1 METKLGNGEKTRLK
15 REGPVSD
22 INSFVLQEL
31 TAYSHHMKL
40 IPNVRQGATA

>member
-1 METKLGNGEKTRLK
+1 MEQ

-40 IPNVRQGATA
+40 IPNVSQGATA